1 MAARARPGERR
12 RADGGTTVVTAN
24 PSEAPAGPAETPT
37 LGQMTDYLR
46 DAWERGV
53 LFQDTLRQRA
63 EDMLE
68 HERQGMPPPLDF
80 DHELLLDARRFE
92 RPANYALLRVT
103 RVAEACLEDCLDP
116 AKPPVVIVD
125 PRAGHG
131 PGIGGFKR
139 ASEVGMA
146 LEEGHPVYFAAF
158 FPQPCRGQT
167 LADVLAALRCFVE
180 AVAARHPGKPP
191 VLYGN
196 CQAGWAVALL
206 SAHCEGL
213 LAPAVL
219 NGSPLSYWAG
229 EAGINPMRLF
239 AGFTGGTW
247 IAHLLADLGDGR
259 FDGAWL
265 VQNFEGL
272 KPEAVWQKYADL
284 FTRVDTER
292 DRFLAFERWWNG
304 YYFLGREEIL
314 AIIEDLF
321 VGNRLETGQ
330 VRVDG
335 HCEVD
340 LRRIRNPLVV
350 FASYGDNITPPH
362 QALGWLPVVYPS
374 TAELVRAGQRIVYL
388 TNPHVGHLG
397 IFASAGVARREHRA
411 ILESLGAIEALR
423 PGLYEM
429 RIERPT
435 GKTDAG
441 EPQFVVSFEPR
452 QVEDLR
458 FHYPRAAFERV
469 REISEWSECFYRAFI
484 SPWVQALAN
493 PWLAEAG
500 KWTHPMR
507 TSRYLFAAS
516 FSPWMHGVALLAD
529 AVRQARRPLPDDDPL
544 LTWERALLAA
554 GTEAIEAAR
563 VRRDALIEQG
573 FNAGF
578 GAGPADPPAAGSR

>member
-239 AGFTGGTW
+239 AGFTGRDNSLTGDFIVTDGVLQTDNARLANEAASLLGQGTADIGNW
-247 IAHLLADLGDGR
+247 TMDMLAEIYRQQTDDVPFMALDLTGPLGGPKVALREGAGVTPEGVTPTGQGLVEQFLPGAGTGEGTTEDGIGGLIQ
-259 FDGAWL
+259 DIIPGGEDVPPAGE
-265 VQNFEGL
+265 VIDPNAPGGEGL
-272 KPEAVWQKYADL
+272 STVAPDE
-284 FTRVDTER
+284 TT
-292 DRFLAFERWWNG
+292 
-304 YYFLGREEIL
+304 
-314 AIIEDLF
+314 
-321 VGNRLETGQ
+321 ETG
-330 VRVDG
+330 
-335 HCEVD
+335 
-340 LRRIRNPLVV
+340 
-350 FASYGDNITPPH
+350 
-362 QALGWLPVVYPS
+362 
-374 TAELVRAGQRIVYL
+374 AEPA
-388 TNPHVGHLG
+388 
-397 IFASAGVARREHRA
+397 
-411 ILESLGAIEALR
+411 
-423 PGLYEM
+423 
-429 RIERPT
+429 
-435 GKTDAG
+435 
-441 EPQFVVSFEPR
+441 
-452 QVEDLR
+452 
-458 FHYPRAAFERV
+458 
-469 REISEWSECFYRAFI
+469 
-484 SPWVQALAN
+484 
-493 PWLAEAG
+493 
-500 KWTHPMR
+500 
-507 TSRYLFAAS
+507 
-516 FSPWMHGVALLAD
+516 
-529 AVRQARRPLPDDDPL
+529 
-544 LTWERALLAA
+544 
-554 GTEAIEAAR
+554 TEAIEEEIVPEAEPGAET
-563 VRRDALIEQG
+563 DAVEPIVDEQP
-573 FNAGF
+573 AEEPAVEEQPSADVEP
-578 GAGPADPPAAGSR
+578 GAEGLSTEPTAEPELAPAEEPAVEEPAVEEQPAAEEPVIEEQPAAEEPAAEEAPGASGLTTEPTEPAAEEVPAEEPAAEESPGASGTTEPAAEPSAEPAAPGSEGVEPGAEPVPETQSQDGTGEDPAQQLLQGILGTDQQ